1 MAELGTTSPLDDIIQ
16 TAISE
21 GGAQFLLRGDGIAPS
36 PNEVSLEFDITPD
49 FPHVTLVS
57 MIAPS
62 PDWFVGISA
71 ENFLASG
78 DWPDETAFELFPY
91 DAGTDNGR
99 VYGSRNNDSNPQD
112 PIRRITGFPLAAGGT
127 VAPLGTFTFTRLA
140 IVAVQR

>member
-78 DWPDETAFELFPY
+78 DWPDETAFELFP
-91 DAGTDNGR
+91 
-99 VYGSRNNDSNPQD
+99 
-112 PIRRITGFPLAAGGT
+112 L
-127 VAPLGTFTFTRLA
+127 
-140 IVAVQR
+140 